1 MAIRVI
7 ALPLYGSTAAS
18 TRYRLEQYTEGL
30 KFYGIELSI
39 APLLGNEYIRRSFQ
53 GKRYSLFGYIR
64 DYFRRFS
71 FLLFGCSSYD
81 VAIVYGELFPL
92 LPGFIESRLVRM
104 PYLYDFDDAFFIKYR
119 LKRFRAVSLFLKNK
133 FDVVFERAAHIMAG
147 NNYLATQAR
156 SINVNTTLL
165 PTVLDLDRYHCRPK
179 KMADFFTVG
188 WIGSPSTSVYLPML
202 HAALQAIGR
211 EGPVKFVVV
220 GGTCAYIDGVE
231 VINLPW
237 SEATEVDLINTF
249 DIGVMP
255 LFDDEWAKGK
265 CGFKLIQY
273 MACGVPVVGS
283 SVGANVDIISV
294 DCGFIATTSEDWLK
308 AFRILRDDSLLR
320 EHMGA
325 CGRRVVEQN
334 YSLQVALPV
343 MAATIKAVYSKYVLS
358 AE

>member
-1 MAIRVI
+1 MTIRVI

-30 KFYGIELSI
+30 KSYGIELKI

-53 GKRYSLFGYIR
+53 GKRYSFF
-64 DYFRRFS
+64 DYVSDYLRRLR
-71 FLLFGCSSYD
+71 FLLLGCDGYD

-92 LPGFIESRLVRM
+92 LPGFIESRLVRI

-119 LKRFRAVSLFLKNK
+119 LKRFRFVSFFLKNK
-133 FDVVFERAAHIMAG
+133 FDVIFARAAHILAG

-156 SINVNTTLL
+156 SINLKTTML
-165 PTVLDLDRYHCRPK
+165 PTVLDLDRYHCRPVK
-179 KMADFFTVG
+179 AALMFTVG

-202 HAALQAIGR
+202 HEALEIMGR
-211 EGPVKFVVV
+211 EGAVKFVVV
-220 GGTCAYIDGVE
+220 GGVSADVSGVE
-231 VINLPW
+231 VVNLPW

-249 DIGVMP
+249 DVGVMP

-283 SVGANVDIISV
+283 SVGANMDIISA
-294 DCGFIATTSEDWLK
+294 DCGFLATTSEDWLK
-308 AFRILRDDSLLR
+308 AMRILRDDPTLR
-320 EHMGA
+320 VRMGA
-325 CGRRVVEQN
+325 YGRRIVEQG

-343 MAATIKAVYSKYVLS
+343 MAATIKSVYDKKSFH
-358 AE
+358 E